1 MERQPLVSVIT
12 PCYNGEKFLSI
23 FLDSLLDQ
31 TYKNIEFI
39 FVDDGSTDRTRTI
52 FYSYVKKFKGKG
64 YKLVYVKQATNKG
77 QAAAL
82 NKGLKYFTGEYLTW
96 PDADDILH
104 KDNIR
109 LRVEFLEQHKECGMV
124 VCESPILGKTMN
136 VLKIR
141 RRIEPKDDST
151 LFHDLLTEVNVSFAG
166 GAYLFRSSSFLQVNP
181 HKEIYVS
188 RGGQNWQ
195 MILPMAYSQ
204 KCGYIH
210 LRLYLIR
217 SHPGSHSRRV
227 HGLQGKL
234 KRMDEHE
241 KILLNTLDAIP
252 TMKKKPKIYYTKLIK
267 KKYALRRR
275 RAGYKPIPKTGGE

>member
-12 PCYNGEKFLSI
+12 PCYNGDKFLSI

-52 FYSYVKKFKGKG
+52 FYSYVKRFKGKG
-64 YKLVYVKQATNKG
+64 YKLVYVKQAKNKG

-136 VLKIR
+136 
-141 RRIEPKDDST
+141 
-151 LFHDLLTEVNVSFAG
+151 
-166 GAYLFRSSSFLQVNP
+166 
-181 HKEIYVS
+181 EI
-188 RGGQNWQ
+188 G
-195 MILPMAYSQ
+195 
-204 KCGYIH
+204 
-210 LRLYLIR
+210 
-217 SHPGSHSRRV
+217 
-227 HGLQGKL
+227 
-234 KRMDEHE
+234 
-241 KILLNTLDAIP
+241 
-252 TMKKKPKIYYTKLIK
+252 
-267 KKYALRRR
+267 
-275 RAGYKPIPKTGGE
+275 RAHV

>member
-1 MERQPLVSVIT
+1 MEKQPLVSVIT

-23 FLDSLLDQ
+23 FLNSLYEQ

-52 FYSYVKKFKGKG
+52 FYSYVKRFKGKG
-64 YKLVYVKQATNKG
+64 YKLIYVKQATNKG

-109 LRVEFLEQHKECGMV
+109 KRVEFLEQHKKYGMV

-151 LFHDLLTEVNVSFAG
+151 LFHDLLTEVNVTFAG
-166 GAYLFRSSSFLQVNP
+166 GAYMFRSSSFLQVNP

-204 KCGYIH
+204 KCGYITE
-210 LRLYLIR
+210 RLYLIR
-217 SHPGSHSRRV
+217 NHPGSHSRRIS
-227 HGLQGKL
+227 GLKA
-234 KRMDEHE
+234 RIRRIDEHE
-241 KILLNTLDAIP
+241 NILLHTLDRINMSAKEKTEYQALI
-252 TMKKKPKIYYTKLIK
+252 KNKYTKRR
-267 KKYALRRR
+267 KYETIRF
-275 RAGYKPIPKTGGE
+275 GGKL